1 MPSIAPLTSSGS
13 RELKR
18 PRPIPKHVRE
28 MIRLM
33 IYGRPDDPDGKP
45 VDFIEAG
52 RQCGIQPDN
61 ARKWLDRPD
70 VIKLL
75 RSERRAFREA
85 ICAGNE
91 KALQKVRDTSE
102 NGMAVIGSVRT
113 LEQLNEEDA
122 EKMGRGRQQVPGLS
136 IVIVNRP
143 SPLPQPPQPMT
154 IDVTPAP
161 DPAFPE

>member
-1 MPSIAPLTSSGS
+1 
-13 RELKR
+13 
-18 PRPIPKHVRE
+18 

-45 VDFIEAG
+45 VEFIEAG
-52 RQCGIQPDN
+52 RQCGIQPDH

-113 LEQLNEEDA
+113 LEQLNEDDTRSSA
-122 EKMGRGRQQVPGLS
+122 AAG
-136 IVIVNRP
+136 NRC
-143 SPLPQPPQPMT
+143 
-154 IDVTPAP
+154 PAW
-161 DPAFPE
+161 